1 MNFKKA
7 SRNKNFDD
15 FVNGVSADNNENK
28 QVKMMISLP
37 KEMLAKI
44 NEKTKRICTF
54 GEYIK
59 NTILEDSQYFTD
71 EAIVEIYKKA
81 TWSNLAISDFIKFS
95 LGFIDYAKPEVL
107 DKNREVNASR
117 LVTYTRNIREALKQR
132 AKAQHLTLNNFIYIK
147 LKVILE
153 TQNIFNE
160 KELSSLIKQSNQA
173 NQTLINLIS
182 NKILKKDEKCA

>member
-54 GEYIK
+54 AEYIK

-81 TWSNLAISDFIKFS
+81 TWSNLAINDFIKFS

-117 LVTYTRNIREALKQR
+117 LVTYTSNIREALKQR
-132 AKAQHLTLNNFIYIK
+132 AKAQNLTLNNFIYIK